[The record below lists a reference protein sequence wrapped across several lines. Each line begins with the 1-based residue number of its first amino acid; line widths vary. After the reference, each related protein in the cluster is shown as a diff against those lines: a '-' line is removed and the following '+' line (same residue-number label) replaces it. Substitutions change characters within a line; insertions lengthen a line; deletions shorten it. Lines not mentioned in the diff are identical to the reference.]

1 MSKDI
6 NATSVISVRGETVL
20 WDRNGRRTYH
30 RFRFPLGGKSLLELI
45 ESNNLELARQ
55 ASTHAPDYSISEV
68 TFSLPIIG
76 GEKIICVG
84 INYPE
89 REEEYKGQIQRGDY
103 PNLFVRFP
111 SSFSAHNQAIIR
123 PKVSQQFDYE
133 GEIALVIGKAG
144 RHISKDEA
152 LSHIVAVVPANEGT
166 VRDWVKHGSRNVT
179 QGKNFERSGAIGPW
193 ITTTDELDLSN
204 DLQVTTR
211 VNGQVR
217 QNDSTKNMF
226 WSFAELINYISI
238 FTTLRPGDIIFTGT
252 PVGAGAHQTPPIYL
266 QPGDVLEVEV
276 AGVGTLRNTVEDE
289 A

>member
-1 MSKDI
+1 MRLASYQFEGKQSYGIVTADEQI
-6 NATSVISVRGETVL
+6 IDLSSRLGE
-20 WDRNGRRTYH
+20 
-30 RFRFPLGGKSLLELI
+30 KSLLELI

-55 ASTHAPDYSISEV
+55 AMSHAPDFSTNEV
-68 TFSLPIIG
+68 IFNLPVLG

-89 REEEYKGQIQRGDY
+89 REEEYKGQIPRGDY

-111 SSFSAHNQAIIR
+111 SSFSAHNQPIIR
-123 PKVSQQFDYE
+123 PKVSAQFDYE

-144 RHISKDEA
+144 RHITKEEA

-193 ITTTDELDLSN
+193 IATTDELDLTN

-226 WSFAELINYISI
+226 WSFAELINYIST
-238 FTTLRPGDIIFTGT
+238 FTTLLPGDILFTGT
-252 PVGAGAHQTPPIYL
+252 PVGAGAHQSPPIYL
-266 QPGDVLEVEV
+266 QPGDVVEVEV

-289 A
+289 D